1 MNDDKN
7 TQAGSPRS
15 GEPVGWHDRGYLP
28 HFDGGQIVQFVTYRL
43 AGSLPR
49 SLLQQVRFRHE
60 TGQISDI
67 EYHREVER
75 ILDKSLGPTYLKDS
89 VIANIVEENLLK
101 FDGVKYS
108 LLHWVI
114 MLNHVHLLFR
124 PVEGISLASIMHSI
138 KSYTANRANKLLGKT
153 GPFWSIEY
161 FDRYVRNYDQYV
173 RTVAYIHANPVKAG
187 LCENASEWRFGCAR
201 HHE

>member
-15 GEPVGWHDRGYLP
+15 GWPVGWHDRGYLP
-28 HFDGGQIVQFVTYRL
+28 HFDGGQISQFVTYRL

-67 EYHREVER
+67 EYHREIER

-161 FDRYVRNYDQYV
+161 FDRYVRNYDHYL
-173 RTVAYIHANPVKAG
+173 RTVAYIHANPEKAG
-187 LCENASEWRFGCAR
+187 LCETVSEWRFGCAR